1 VKYVHSGHGI
11 YLAQYHIVWC
21 TKYRRRILNPGVVSY
36 TRKII
41 LKIVKSLAGVT
52 VEEMGFDDKLKDH
65 IHLIMIIPPKFSSSD
80 VIAQIKSQSSSQL
93 RKKFPWLAKV
103 YWRENIVWS
112 PGFFLSTVGV
122 NEKTIKNYVKFQGK
136 QDSGQTQVNLG
147 L

>member
-1 VKYVHSGHGI
+1 VKYIHSGHGI

-21 TKYRRRILNPGVVSY
+21 TKYRRRILNPGVVGY

-52 VEEMGFDDKLKDH
+52 VEEMGFDDKLRDH

-103 YWRENIVWS
+103 YWKENIVWS

-136 QDSGQTQVNLG
+136 QDSGQTQVDLG